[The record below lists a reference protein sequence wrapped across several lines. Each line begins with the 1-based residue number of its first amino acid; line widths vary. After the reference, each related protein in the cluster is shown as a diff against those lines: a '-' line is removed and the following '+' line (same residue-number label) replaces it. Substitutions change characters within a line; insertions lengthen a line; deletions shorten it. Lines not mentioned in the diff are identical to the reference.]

1 MYGII
6 DALKIEIS
14 NHGMTPPEHIEPGKM
29 TRFSDNGG
37 RNKNGWCILNI
48 NSDGTGGAAFGSW
61 RNESLNKNWFYN
73 PNGKAL
79 TGKQQQD
86 LTKQIAQAQEKAEL
100 EQKAKQAQAAKKAT
114 GIWNN
119 AGPVDS
125 KHGYLVKK
133 QINPYGLKQS
143 GKVLI
148 VPVLNF
154 RGAILSLQQIEP
166 DGQKKFFPGGQVKG
180 GSFVIGDIKKADSFY
195 ICEGYATG
203 ATIHKATNKPVI
215 IAFNSGNLKTI
226 AQLFK
231 TEYPSKK
238 IIIAGDN
245 DIETEKEIETNPG
258 RKAGKEAAQAIGA
271 ELILCPVNSDF
282 NDLMQAQGM
291 DAVKKV
297 LRVKKR
303 QFQLRRLSEIQ
314 FKAPDWL
321 INSFFEIDSLNMVF
335 GDPGAAKSF
344 YAIDMA
350 CCVATGKDFHGI
362 EIKSGPVVYIAGEG
376 QSGLKRRFMA
386 WGIRHGYNVDDLDIF
401 LSLMPAGL
409 CDQDQARWVV
419 DEIKQIQ
426 KEYGEPVLII
436 FDTVARNFGPGDENS
451 TKDMNA
457 FILGA
462 DMIREQCKACILL
475 VHHTGHGD
483 KSRGRGAMSL
493 KGALDSEYRLEKDD
507 IGIIRV
513 TNTKMKDSAP
523 PEPMAFKI
531 VTVELPFKDKDGKQ
545 ITSAVLESIDYEAP
559 QTIQGK
565 NGRGKW
571 QSTAIEALQNL
582 YETQQQKLESKG
594 YDPDQAR
601 VTINDWR
608 IACSE
613 KGMSRQA
620 WARVKETLPQ
630 TQEVKF
636 EGDYVYCLK

>member
-29 TRFSDNGG
+29 TRFSDDGG
-37 RNKNGWCILNI
+37 KNKNGWCTLFVNP
-48 NSDGTGGAAFGSW
+48 DGSAGGAFGNW
-61 RNESLNKNWFYN
+61 KDVEKKWFYN

-180 GSFVIGDIKKADSFY
+180 GSFVIGDIKKTDSFY

-282 NDLMQAQGM
+282 NDLMQAQGI

-303 QFQLRRLSEIQ
+303 QFQLKRLSEIQ
-314 FKAPDWL
+314 FKAPDYL
-321 INSFFEIDSLNMVF
+321 IESYFEKDTLTMSF
-335 GDPGAAKSF
+335 GDPGATKTFFAV
-344 YAIDMA
+344 DMG
-350 CCVATGKDFHGI
+350 CCIASGKDFHGFDV
-362 EIKSGPVVYIAGEG
+362 KQGPVVYIAGEG

-409 CDQDQARWVV
+409 CDQDQAKWVV

-426 KEYGEPVLII
+426 KECGEPVLIV

-475 VHHTGHGD
+475 IHHTGHGD

-493 KGALDSEYRLEKDD
+493 KGALDAEYRLEKDD

-545 ITSAVLESIDYEAP
+545 ITSAVLESIDYEEPAKKSN
-559 QTIQGK
+559 I
-565 NGRGKW
+565 GRGKW
-571 QSTAIEALQNL
+571 QAVAIKAYDSLTSE
-582 YETQQQKLESKG
+582 QQGRLEGKG
-594 YDPDQAR
+594 YAPEGAR
-601 VTINDWR
+601 VLVTDWR
-608 IACSE
+608 NKCFDD
-613 KGMSRQA
+613 GMSKQTFGNCKTSLIQQGIFRIDHGYV
-620 WARVKETLPQ
+620 VKNL
-630 TQEVKF
+630 
-636 EGDYVYCLK
+636 